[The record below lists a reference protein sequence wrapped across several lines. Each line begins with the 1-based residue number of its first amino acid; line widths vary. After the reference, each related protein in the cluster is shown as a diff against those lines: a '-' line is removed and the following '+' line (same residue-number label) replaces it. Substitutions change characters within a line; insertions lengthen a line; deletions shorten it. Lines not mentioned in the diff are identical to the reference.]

1 MNSFVKSKSFI
12 VSSIIV
18 FLVFLIGIYSYT
30 LNQRYHSYTEKF
42 IFEQSEIHFISK
54 GYKVLEV
61 KIPYSFTYLYK
72 DGVGEVI
79 YDRRSDGGI
88 GIMKVDL
95 FYLNDDFLFPFIG
108 NLYTDLRWSS
118 NFIK

>member
-30 LNQRYHSYTEKF
+30 LNHKYHSFVEKY
-42 IFEQSEIHFISK
+42 IFEKSEIHFISK

-61 KIPYSFTYLYK
+61 NIPYSFTYLYK

-95 FYLNDDFLFPFIG
+95 FYLNDDFMIPLIGRRYTNPLFR
-108 NLYTDLRWSS
+108 Y
-118 NFIK
+118 NFNE

>member
-18 FLVFLIGIYSYT
+18 FLVFLIGIYFYT

-61 KIPYSFTYLYK
+61 NIPYSFTYLYK

-95 FYLNDDFLFPFIG
+95 FYLNDDFIFPLIGRRYTNLFFKHKF
-108 NLYTDLRWSS
+108 NE
-118 NFIK
+118 